1 MGLWLNDANGSGPA
15 LELLLADDFF
25 FAAHD
30 DVNGKVRL
38 SDRAAGIG
46 LAAAL
51 LGELI
56 LFRKIT
62 LERDEVVVIDRRKVH
77 DALVNGVLEEIIRE
91 PETRPV
97 RDWLRY
103 LGRNSYD
110 WVAQRMMRE
119 GLVRIGETKR
129 FRRKSGYRPV
139 DLNSAAWPIVRV
151 AQKLARQEPIVLPD
165 IVLAGLLAATG
176 LDRYLR
182 AEAINDIYVYLEHLI
197 SRLPRPLR
205 VLVAET
211 EAAIGDAVLHH
222 RM

>member
-1 MGLWLNDANGSGPA
+1 MNETNGTGPGGHP

-30 DVNGKVRL
+30 DVSGKIRL
-38 SDRAAGIG
+38 TDRAVGLG

-56 LFRKIT
+56 LFRKVTIQAG
-62 LERDEVVVIDRRKVH
+62 EVGVVDRRPVR
-77 DALVNGVLEEIIRE
+77 DALVNGVLEEVIRE
-91 PETRPV
+91 PDTRPV

-103 LGRNSYD
+103 FGRSAYEL
-110 WVAQRMMRE
+110 VGQRMVRE
-119 GLVRIGETKR
+119 GLVRVSETRR
-129 FRRKSGYRPV
+129 FRRSPGYRPV

-165 IVLAGLLAATG
+165 IVLAGLISATG
-176 LDRYLR
+176 LERYLR
-182 AEAINDIYVYLEHLI
+182 TEAVTDINEYKQHLI
-197 SRLPRPLR
+197 GGLPRPLR

>member
-1 MGLWLNDANGSGPA
+1 MNDANGSGPA

-30 DVNGKVRL
+30 DVSGKVRL
-38 SDRAAGIG
+38 SERGAGLG

-62 LERDEVVVIDRRKVH
+62 LERDVVVVIDRRPVR
-77 DALVNGVLEEIIRE
+77 DALVNGVLEEVVRE
-91 PETRPV
+91 PDVRPV

-103 LGRNSYD
+103 FGRNAYD
-110 WVAQRMMRE
+110 WVAQRMTRE
-119 GLVRIGETKR
+119 GLVRIGETRR
-129 FRRKSGYRPV
+129 FRRGSGYRPV
-139 DLNSAAWPIVRV
+139 DLNTAAWPIVRV
-151 AQKLARQEPIVLPD
+151 AQKLARQETLVLPD
-165 IVLAGLLAATG
+165 VVLAGLISATG
-176 LDRYLR
+176 LDKYLR
-182 AEAINDIYVYLEHLI
+182 SEAVTEIHEYLGHLT

>member
-1 MGLWLNDANGSGPA
+1 LVNDANGSGPA

-30 DVNGKVRL
+30 DVSGKSRL

-46 LAAAL
+46 LAASL

-62 LERDEVVVIDRRKVH
+62 LERDVVIVVDRHRVH

-91 PETRPV
+91 PENRPV

-119 GLVRIGETKR
+119 GLVRVGETKR
-129 FRRKSGYRPV
+129 FRRGSGYRPV

-151 AQKLARQEPIVLPD
+151 AQKLARQEPLVLPD
-165 IVLAGLLAATG
+165 IVLAGLVAATG
-176 LDRYLR
+176 LNRYLR

-197 SRLPRPLR
+197 TGLPRPLR

-211 EAAIGDAVLHH
+211 EAAIGDLVLHH

>member
-1 MGLWLNDANGSGPA
+1 LVNDTNGSGPS
-15 LELLLADDFF
+15 LDLLLADDFF

-30 DVNGKVRL
+30 DVNGRSRL

-51 LGELI
+51 LGELL

-62 LERDEVVVIDRRKVH
+62 LERDVVVVIDRRRVH

-91 PETRPV
+91 PDARPV

-129 FRRKSGYRPV
+129 FRRTSGYRPV

-151 AQKLARQEPIVLPD
+151 AQKLARQETIVLPD

-211 EAAIGDAVLHH
+211 EAAIGELVLHH

>member
-1 MGLWLNDANGSGPA
+1 LVNDANGHGPSV
-15 LELLLADDFF
+15 ELLLADDFF

-30 DVNGKVRL
+30 DVSGRIRL
-38 SDRAAGIG
+38 TPRAVGYG

-51 LGELI
+51 LGELL

-62 LERDEVVVIDRRKVH
+62 LQRDEVVVIDRRPVH
-77 DALVNGVLEEIIRE
+77 DALVNAVLDDVVRE
-91 PETRPV
+91 PQTRPA

-103 LGRNSYD
+103 FGRNSYD

-119 GLVRIGETKR
+119 GMVRIGETKR
-129 FRRKSGYRPV
+129 FRRGSAYRPV
-139 DLNSAAWPIVRV
+139 DLNCAAWPIVRV
-151 AQKLARQEPIVLPD
+151 AQKLARREPIVLPD
-165 IVLAGLLAATG
+165 IVLAGLIGATG

-182 AEAINDIYVYLEHLI
+182 TEAVTEINEYLEYLTGQ
-197 SRLPRPLR
+197 LPRPLR

-222 RM
+222 RL

>member
-1 MGLWLNDANGSGPA
+1 LVNETNGTGPDGNP

-30 DVNGKVRL
+30 DVTGKIRL
-38 SDRAAGIG
+38 SERGVG
-46 LAAAL
+46 LGLGAAL

-62 LERDEVVVIDRRKVH
+62 LQGGEAIVIDRRPVR
-77 DALVNGVLEEIIRE
+77 DTLVTGVLEELIRE

-103 LGRNSYD
+103 LGRSAYEL
-110 WVAQRMMRE
+110 VGQRMVRE
-119 GLVRIGETKR
+119 GLVRVAQTRR
-129 FRRKSGYRPV
+129 FRRSPGYRPV
-139 DLNSAAWPIVRV
+139 NLNAAAWPIVRV

-165 IVLAGLLAATG
+165 IVLAGLISATG

-182 AEAINDIYVYLEHLI
+182 SEAVADINDYKEHLVGG
-197 SRLPRPLR
+197 LPRPLR

>member
-1 MGLWLNDANGSGPA
+1 MNETNGMGPGGQR

-30 DVNGKVRL
+30 DVSGKIRL
-38 SDRAAGIG
+38 SERAIGLG

-62 LERDEVVVIDRRKVH
+62 LQGGEVTVVDRRQVH
-77 DALVNGVLEEIIRE
+77 DALVTGLLEEIIRE
-91 PETRPV
+91 QETRPV

-103 LGRNSYD
+103 FGRSAYEL
-110 WVAQRMMRE
+110 VGQRMVRE
-119 GLVRIGETKR
+119 GLVRVSENRR
-129 FRRKSGYRPV
+129 FRRSPGYRPIN
-139 DLNSAAWPIVRV
+139 LNLAAWPIVRV
-151 AQKLARQEPIVLPD
+151 AQKLARQEPVTLPD
-165 IVLAGLLAATG
+165 IVLAGLISATG

-182 AEAINDIYVYLEHLI
+182 SEAISDVNEYKTHLVCG
-197 SRLPRPLR
+197 LPRPLR

>member
-1 MGLWLNDANGSGPA
+1 LVNDANGSGPA

-30 DVNGKVRL
+30 DVNGRVRL

-91 PETRPV
+91 PDTRPV

-129 FRRKSGYRPV
+129 FRRNSGYRPV

-151 AQKLARQEPIVLPD
+151 AQKLGRQEPIVLPD